1 MWYNTVINI
10 IITKIVRFLLSINF
24 VMFIDSV
31 TVKMEYVIISFEF
44 FSLYFFFQF
53 RGEYRVVYL
62 TPEFASLDTEFL
74 ARVQKSVGE
83 MEVRLF

>member
-1 MWYNTVINI
+1 M
-10 IITKIVRFLLSINF
+10 
-24 VMFIDSV
+24 
-31 TVKMEYVIISFEF
+31 
-44 FSLYFFFQF
+44 
-53 RGEYRVVYL
+53 VYL